1 MAVPLIDPE
10 LLAALAVI
18 ARHDPV
24 MLKLVRVLCCAV
36 ASNYAAD
43 GRSPPPLPRRRPRR

>member
-1 MAVPLIDPE
+1 MGVPFIDRE
-10 LLAALAVI
+10 LLAALAII

-24 MLKLVRVLCCAV
+24 MLGLVRVICCAI

-43 GRSPPPLPRRRPRR
+43 ARSPPPAPRRRLRR